1 MNNKIKNIIS
11 KIDLFL
17 FKIFGSEKRLFLL
30 ENLKEAKKIFS
41 YLNENENEKVRFVGG
56 CVRKAICSENI
67 DDIDLATAL
76 KPEEVKKKLTKNNVK
91 VVDTGLSHGT
101 ITAFIKKK
109 KFEITSLREDI
120 STDGRHAE
128 VAFTDDWEKDASR
141 RDFTINSIYADIKGK
156 IFDPFKGASDLKD
169 GKIKFIGLPKDRIQE
184 DYLRILRYFRF
195 FAQYSKTD
203 HNPNTIQSIKQN
215 INGINKISNERI
227 FDELMKILSLQNV
240 QSIFDHKDSREILL
254 NIFPQLKYY
263 ERLKNINKL
272 NNKLRKMY
280 NNEMVLASLILDET
294 KDYEYFCYK
303 YKTSNDLKNKFVN
316 ILKNYNSIKNK
327 NFFSQDNI
335 KKLIYFTNKKSVQD
349 TLLFSIHLNKKTDL
363 SNLEKLI
370 DYVNTCKVPKFP
382 ISGEDLKK
390 YGYETGK
397 ELGKKLQAL
406 EERWIKNNFVIDKDN
421 LKKTLEKLS

>member
-30 ENLKEAKKIFS
+30 ENLQEAKKIFS
-41 YLNENENEKVRFVGG
+41 YLNENESDKVRFVGG

-67 DDIDLATAL
+67 DDIDLATVL
-76 KPEEVKKKLTKNNVK
+76 EPEEVKKKLTKNNVK

-141 RDFTINSIYADIKGK
+141 RDFTINAIYADIKGK
-156 IFDPFKGASDLKD
+156 IFDPFKGVPDLKD

-370 DYVNTCKVPKFP
+370 DYVNTCKIPKFP

-397 ELGKKLQAL
+397 ELGKKLRAL

-421 LKKTLEKLS
+421 LKKSLEKLN

>member
-101 ITAFIKKK
+101 ITAFIKEK

-156 IFDPFKGASDLKD
+156 IFDPFKGVPDLKD

>member
-30 ENLKEAKKIFS
+30 ENLQEAKKIFS
-41 YLNENENEKVRFVGG
+41 YLNENESDKVRFVGG

-67 DDIDLATAL
+67 DDVDLATVL
-76 KPEEVKKKLTKNNVK
+76 EPEEVKKKLTKNNVK

-141 RDFTINSIYADIKGK
+141 RDFTINAIYADIKGK
-156 IFDPFKGASDLKD
+156 IFDPFKGVPDLKD

-240 QSIFDHKDSREILL
+240 QSIFDNKDSREILL

-370 DYVNTCKVPKFP
+370 DYVNTCKIPKFP

-397 ELGKKLQAL
+397 ELGKKLRAL

-421 LKKTLEKLS
+421 LKKSLEKLN

>member
-67 DDIDLATAL
+67 DDIDLATVL
-76 KPEEVKKKLTKNNVK
+76 EPEEVKKKLTKNNVK

-141 RDFTINSIYADIKGK
+141 RDFTINAIYADIKGK
-156 IFDPFKGASDLKD
+156 IFDPFKGVPDLKD

-370 DYVNTCKVPKFP
+370 DYVNTCKIPKFP

-397 ELGKKLQAL
+397 ELGKKLRAL

-421 LKKTLEKLS
+421 LKKSLEKLN